1 MGEASHAAAARE
13 IAAWETLCD
22 ELKTAGREVLA
33 TAPGDELTGAEGLRY
48 VARLTAAFLR
58 LVTADP
64 VPARQPGTGLGAPH
78 DARGR
83 YQFALGKKAARR
95 VLGNRDRRSRDGCGF

>member
-13 IAAWETLCD
+13 IEAWETLCD

-64 VPARQPGTGLGAPH
+64 VPARQVLAAQPMKVGSVSYTHLTLPT
-78 DARGR
+78 
-83 YQFALGKKAARR
+83 KA
-95 VLGNRDRRSRDGCGF
+95 